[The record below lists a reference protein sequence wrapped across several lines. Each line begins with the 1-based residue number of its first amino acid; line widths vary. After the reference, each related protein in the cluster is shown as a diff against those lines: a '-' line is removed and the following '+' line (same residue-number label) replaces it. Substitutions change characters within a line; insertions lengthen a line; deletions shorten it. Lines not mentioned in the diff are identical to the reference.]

1 MTDWNAIWDEVEDE
15 QQRRL
20 RATMLTTGGLTPE
33 RAARATQ
40 AMFGMRKLD
49 IEQIRAAADAG

>member
-20 RATMLTTGGLTPE
+20 RATMLATGGLTPE
-33 RAARATQ
+33 RAAQ
-40 AMFGMRKLD
+40 FLG
-49 IEQIRAAADAG
+49 IAAQSYCPEALTH